1 MTNLSIDLSKNCD
14 PATIDCLTE
23 IGYHA
28 RELNIDFFVVGAL
41 VRILILEQ
49 HYKIP
54 IGVATLD
61 IDIAITVVDWNHYE
75 KLIDSL
81 IVAKTFVPDSKIYH
95 RLLFKDKFPVDL
107 IPFGA
112 VESSAGMIQW
122 PPDQSIEMNVTG
134 FGDVFNDTIL
144 VHLSDR
150 LDVRFV
156 SLPGLAVLKFIAW
169 RDRHNEFPTKDAVDI
184 ATLLKYY
191 LDAGNDER
199 MFEQHADLMEVTD
212 FDFEMAGARLLGRD
226 MAKIMSPQTKK
237 TVLEILDLHMDPDGN
252 DRLIQAIT
260 RWLPGKNYEKA
271 MKLLE
276 NLKAGILDKY
286 ILI

>member
-23 IGYHA
+23 IRYHA
-28 RELNIDFFVVGAL
+28 RELNMDFFVVGAL

-61 IDIAITVVDWNHYE
+61 IDIAITVVDGNHYE
-75 KLIDSL
+75 KLRNSL

-134 FGDVFNDTIL
+134 FDDVFNDTIL
-144 VHLSDR
+144 VHLSDK
-150 LDVRFV
+150 LDVRFA
-156 SLPGLAVLKFIAW
+156 SLPGLAVLKLIAW

-199 MFEQHADLMEVTD
+199 VFEQHADLMESAD
-212 FDFEMAGARLLGRD
+212 FDFEVAGARMMGRD
-226 MAKIMSPQTKK
+226 MVKIMSLQTKT
-237 TVLEILDLHMDPDGN
+237 TVLEILDRYTDPDGN
-252 DRLIQAIT
+252 DRLTQSIT

-271 MKLLE
+271 MNLLI
-276 NLKAGILDKY
+276 NLKTGILDK
-286 ILI
+286 